1 MLMSKAFFFC
11 VFPLLF
17 FPFSFFKAS
26 TGAAQTAVHCAAI
39 VRFDKKCLSLYFNI
53 KVHKPVLLNSTACGT
68 A

>member
-1 MLMSKAFFFC
+1 MLMGEAFFSMSFHC
-11 VFPLLF
+11 
-17 FPFSFFKAS
+17 FSFHFLFKAS

-39 VRFDKKCLSLYFNI
+39 LRFDKKCLSLYFNI